1 MRIRISDFGLCI
13 IALCILLGTAGAQD
27 SSQLSLDEA
36 IKTALKNNRQFLIAQ
51 QNVEKAEDRVREAA
65 GAGHLKV
72 DGSATYQRFDKV
84 AKASFGNAQIQL
96 GNIDSKTARISVVQP
111 IDISGTIRSGVRTAS
126 LGLEAAQLEYERA
139 KNDLILSV
147 TNAYEGVA
155 RAQAFVVVAEEA
167 LKNSQERLRITQV
180 QLDTG
185 VAAQFDL
192 LRAQT
197 QVAQNEQ
204 AVIGARNTLDL
215 AKANLNNILGR
226 DLSHPVQIE
235 EQSSLPPVEQELDAL
250 VQTAMQMR
258 PEVQAA
264 EKNIQIANR
273 NIFNAKRG
281 ILPNLA
287 LSGQM
292 DFNFNTSTFNPRN
305 SSFTAL
311 AVLSVPVMDGGVT
324 DARVEQAR
332 SDLKIAQI
340 TAAQIKEGVALEV
353 RNAYLSLRDA
363 KQKLEVAERG
373 IAQATE
379 GLRLARVRFE
389 AGVSAP
395 LEISDAEV
403 AYTQAQTNR
412 VNARYDYLN
421 AYAALQRATGK
432 IGERYL

>member
-1 MRIRISDFGLCI
+1 MRIPTWDFGFCLL
-13 IALCILLGTAGAQD
+13 ASCILLGTAGAQD

-65 GAGHLKV
+65 GAGQLKV

-84 AKASFGNAQIQL
+84 AKASFGNNQIQL
-96 GNIDSKTARISVVQP
+96 GNIDSKTARVSVAQP

-126 LGLEAAQLEYERA
+126 LGLEAAQLDYERA

-155 RAQAFVVVAEEA
+155 RAQAFVIVTEEA

-204 AVIGARNTLDL
+204 AVISARNTLDL
-215 AKANLNNILGR
+215 AKANLNNLLGR
-226 DLSHPVQIE
+226 DLNNPVHIE
-235 EQSSLPPVEQELDAL
+235 EPSSLPPVEQELDAL

-281 ILPNLA
+281 ILPSLA

-305 SSFTAL
+305 TSFTAV

-324 DARVEQAR
+324 DAKVEQAR

-353 RNAYLSLRDA
+353 RNAYLNLRDA

-389 AGVSAP
+389 AGVSTP

-421 AYAALQRATGK
+421 AYASLQRAIGK

>member
-1 MRIRISDFGLCI
+1 
-13 IALCILLGTAGAQD
+13 
-27 SSQLSLDEA
+27 
-36 IKTALKNNRQFLIAQ
+36 
-51 QNVEKAEDRVREAA
+51 
-65 GAGHLKV
+65 
-72 DGSATYQRFDKV
+72 
-84 AKASFGNAQIQL
+84 
-96 GNIDSKTARISVVQP
+96 VQP

-235 EQSSLPPVEQELDAL
+235 EQSSLPPMEQELDAL

-353 RNAYLSLRDA
+353 RNAFLNLRDA

-389 AGVSAP
+389 AGVSTP

>member
-235 EQSSLPPVEQELDAL
+235 EQSSLPPMEQELDAL

-353 RNAYLSLRDA
+353 RNAFLNLRDA

-389 AGVSAP
+389 AGVSTP

>member
-1 MRIRISDFGLCI
+1 MSKWITGCGLGI
-13 IALCILLGTAGAQD
+13 IALCILSGTAGAQD
-27 SSQLSLDEA
+27 SSQLSLNEA
-36 IKTALKNNRQFLIAQ
+36 IKIALKNNRQFLIAQ
-51 QNVEKAEDRVREAA
+51 QNIEKAEARVREAA
-65 GAGHLKV
+65 GAGRLKL
-72 DGSATYQRFDKV
+72 DGTATYQRFDKV

-96 GNIDSKTARISVVQP
+96 GNIDSKTARISVAQP

-126 LGLEAAQLEYERA
+126 LGLEAAQLDYERA
-139 KNDLILSV
+139 KNDLILNV

-155 RAQAFVVVAEEA
+155 RAQAFVAVAEEA

-204 AVIGARNTLDL
+204 AVISARNTLDL
-215 AKANLNNILGR
+215 AKANLNNLLGR
-226 DLSHPVQIE
+226 DLNEPVQTE
-235 EQSSLPPVEQELDAL
+235 EQASLPPVEQELDAL
-250 VQTAMQMR
+250 VQTAMQTR

-264 EKNIQIANR
+264 EKNIQIADR
-273 NIFNAKRG
+273 NILNAKRG
-281 ILPNLA
+281 ILPSLA

-305 SSFTAL
+305 RSFTAV

-324 DARVEQAR
+324 DAKVEQAR

-353 RNAYLSLRDA
+353 RNAYLNLRDA

-373 IAQATE
+373 IAQAAE

-389 AGVSAP
+389 AGVSTS

-421 AYAALQRATGK
+421 AYAALQRAIGK
-432 IGERYL
+432 IGEKYL